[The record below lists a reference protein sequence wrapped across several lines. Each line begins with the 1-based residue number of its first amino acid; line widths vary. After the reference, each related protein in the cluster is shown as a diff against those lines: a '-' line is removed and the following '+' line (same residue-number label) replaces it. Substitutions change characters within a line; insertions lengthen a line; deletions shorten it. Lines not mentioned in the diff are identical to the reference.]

1 MQKYQHINLF
11 TFELGKAPC
20 DGEHLESILKSIVE
34 IREKIFEQHGVVIPH
49 SSAKDA
55 STD

>member
-1 MQKYQHINLF
+1 MEKYRHINLF
-11 TFELGKAPC
+11 TFEVEKALC

-49 SSAKDA
+49 VRVLIQS
-55 STD
+55 